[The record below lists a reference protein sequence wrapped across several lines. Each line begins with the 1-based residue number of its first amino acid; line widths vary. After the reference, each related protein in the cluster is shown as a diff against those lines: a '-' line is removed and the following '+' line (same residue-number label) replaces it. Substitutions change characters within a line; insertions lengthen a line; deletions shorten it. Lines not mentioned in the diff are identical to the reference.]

1 MPDTPGREQGPTY
14 DQRAAGQRKLQ
25 SNFIPLLFGV
35 KGNTCQEP
43 QCPDY
48 QDVFKLKLMGDC
60 GVGKVCLVLRYVDGT
75 YTESYHHR
83 KGVFVRSDILGP
95 YRERFQLSNA
105 QDPIPYSSASAI
117 ILCYDVTDTS
127 SYNSLAIGT
136 RKSIDIPK
144 RGPRSS

>member
-1 MPDTPGREQGPTY
+1 MSR
-14 DQRAAGQRKLQ
+14 L
-25 SNFIPLLFGV
+25 
-35 KGNTCQEP
+35 
-43 QCPDY
+43 

-83 KGVFVRSDILGP
+83 KGVFVRTKYLEIGGETIQVQVSVGSP

-127 SYNSLAIGT
+127 SYNSLCNWNKEVDRYSKEGVDPQVPDW
-136 RKSIDIPK
+136 KQV
-144 RGPRSS
+144 